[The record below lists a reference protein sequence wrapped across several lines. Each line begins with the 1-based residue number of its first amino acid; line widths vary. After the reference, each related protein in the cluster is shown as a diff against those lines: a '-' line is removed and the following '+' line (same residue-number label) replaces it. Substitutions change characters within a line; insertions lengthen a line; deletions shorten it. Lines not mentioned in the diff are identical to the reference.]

1 MMKRDL
7 LKFIFVSLFRRG
19 LRSFLTIIG
28 ISIGIAAVVALIALS
43 SGMQEGI
50 QSEFQS
56 LGADKLFVSA
66 SSAAFG
72 PPGTSV
78 TVPLTIDEKD
88 GIADI
93 DGVRMSI
100 GRLLRYHLVE
110 FDDQIETVPIVS
122 IPIETEEI
130 ELMMESLSYDI
141 VEGKMPNED
150 SNQVFVGSSLR
161 EKGFDVPLELR
172 DTLLTNDVE
181 LEIVGISA
189 KTGAPE
195 RDGLILSSE
204 TSMRD
209 YLSIEDEFDL
219 IIVQVE
225 DENELPLVK
234 ERIENFLRDERSVEV
249 GEEDFI
255 VESPEALL
263 ETLGGIL
270 LIVQGVLV
278 GIASIALV
286 VGSVGIMNTMYTSV
300 VERRKEIGILRS
312 IGVKRGM
319 IRWLFLIESGILG
332 FLGGLLGIIIG
343 ATGAYV
349 LVQIIS
355 PIVGSNLLQAHFSV
369 TVMLFLL
376 VLSTLVGAVSGYF
389 PAREASKL
397 TPLEALR
404 T

>member
-1 MMKRDL
+1 M
-7 LKFIFVSLFRRG
+7 
-19 LRSFLTIIG
+19 
-28 ISIGIAAVVALIALS
+28 
-43 SGMQEGI
+43 
-50 QSEFQS
+50 
-56 LGADKLFVSA
+56 
-66 SSAAFG
+66 
-72 PPGTSV
+72 
-78 TVPLTIDEKD
+78 
-88 GIADI
+88 
-93 DGVRMSI
+93 
-100 GRLLRYHLVE
+100 
-110 FDDQIETVPIVS
+110 
-122 IPIETEEI
+122 
-130 ELMMESLSYDI
+130 
-141 VEGKMPNED
+141 
-150 SNQVFVGSSLR
+150 
-161 EKGFDVPLELR
+161 R

>member
-1 MMKRDL
+1 MKRDL